1 MENNHILILLII
13 VLIGYII
20 WKDSAS
26 TSNSS
31 TKMTEN
37 ESSHSQTSPSTS
49 RPISRPTLASEDS
62 DASDANLPTEC
73 IFTLNEHNDGG
84 SCNPGKTL
92 TLTATEEEW
101 EENENLHDDGMG
113 DKISSVTIEKLGNP
127 NNYCSIRF
135 FKNSLEDNGGDCSW
149 DVVLPPGETSAVSR
163 HFNGDAGDSASAAVG
178 IVGKFDDSE
187 FGDHF
192 AYKAKTGICNNYSFS
207 DKGCHNG
214 CPLKN
219 VNNSLCQSL
228 D

>member
-37 ESSHSQTSPSTS
+37 ESSHSPTSPSTS
-49 RPISRPTLASEDS
+49 RSTSSSTLASED
-62 DASDANLPTEC
+62 SDANLPTEC

-113 DKISSVTIEKLGNP
+113 DKISSVTIKKLGNP

-163 HFNGDAGDSASAAVG
+163 HFNGDAGDKASAAVG

-192 AYKAKTGICNNYSFS
+192 AYKAKTGICNSYSFS
-207 DKGCHNG
+207 DKRCHNG

-219 VNNSLCQSL
+219 INNSLCQSL